1 MYRARIRWHEAG
13 RIGFRDQCSRHSGS
27 VSKPCLLYVVLV
39 IDSYSGG
46 MGSSWKSCKIDR
58 IVRVKWKKTFFFS
71 WVRKRLKWDLNL
83 WYKRG
88 IARRGIILLIICRN
102 EIEIDENDW
111 GIRYC
116 SKELNVA
123 RIIYNLEYLKKF
135 RSLQEYLNL
144 VSEKSLRI

>member
-1 MYRARIRWHEAG
+1 MAR
-13 RIGFRDQCSRHSGS
+13 SRPNRFSGS
-27 VSKPCLLYVVLV
+27 MFTTFGLCFETVFTLRCTCYRF
-39 IDSYSGG
+39 IFRG

-135 RSLQEYLNL
+135 RSLREYLNL